1 MNIKAEKISLIEK
14 LLHTEDESMIKELK
28 QVFLNKKND
37 FWDELPVKVQEEI
50 EQAIIETDNGDYIP
64 HEDMIKKYEKWLKR

>member
-37 FWDELPVKVQEEI
+37 FWDELPVKV
-50 EQAIIETDNGDYIP
+50 
-64 HEDMIKKYEKWLKR
+64 